1 MDGDEVSPMQTPLVR
16 PDYWIDTR
24 TMVARGQA
32 VTVALRGAWAHSPDA
47 TMVRSWAARVALATA
62 RGEADVETAARAL
75 RSSYREET

>member
-1 MDGDEVSPMQTPLVR
+1 MHTPLVR

-24 TMVARGQA
+24 AMVARGQA
-32 VTVALRGAWAHSPDA
+32 VTVALRGAWSHSPDA

-62 RGEADVETAARAL
+62 RGEADVETTARAL

>member
-1 MDGDEVSPMQTPLVR
+1 MTHTPLIR

-47 TMVRSWAARVALATA
+47 AMVRSWAARVALVTA
-62 RGEADVETAARAL
+62 RGAADVETAARAL
-75 RSSYREET
+75 RPSYREET